1 LAIADVERPCF
12 IIALAYK
19 LAKAVNLIEDI
30 ANLNALV
37 KPVENGGKYIHL
49 FIALMIC

>member
-1 LAIADVERPCF
+1 LAVADVESPRL

-30 ANLNALV
+30 ADLNALV
-37 KPVENGGKYIHL
+37 KPVENGG
-49 FIALMIC
+49 